1 MTFHNSLQS
10 SLDNKYHDNSV
21 VDAEKWHWWWIMA
34 HFCHISAGSD
44 NYEGRSSK
52 IFYILKNIWNTDH
65 DMSTQT
71 SWNFTALFEHVQL
84 MSQCQSMK
92 LTAALDEDDL
102 DTGLLLQI
110 WKNKIMCKRLALSKY
125 SVKNTYYYC
134 LLLTKHILKILRT
147 SQLLIQT
154 LALIITT
161 LNMLKRKIICHD

>member
-110 WKNKIMCKRLALSKY
+110 WKKIMCKRLALSKY
-125 SVKNTYYYC
+125 SVKNRYYYC

-147 SQLLIQT
+147 SQLSI
-154 LALIITT
+154 
-161 LNMLKRKIICHD
+161 